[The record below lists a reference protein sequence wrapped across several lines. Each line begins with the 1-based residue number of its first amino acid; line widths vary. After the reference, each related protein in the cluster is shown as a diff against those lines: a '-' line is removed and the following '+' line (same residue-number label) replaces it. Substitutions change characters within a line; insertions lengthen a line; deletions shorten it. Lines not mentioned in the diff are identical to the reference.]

1 MPWPS
6 PTGLDTRT
14 LGETILEAEVDP
26 RYYLSERG
34 LAYLERRRRTWG
46 TREHRRED
54 TGMMPTWCFS
64 YGNNSV
70 HFKHVVN
77 NSGKRKLTP
86 LEVWRLM
93 GWHSNPCANLSDT
106 RSYQAA
112 GNSIDLHVL
121 RPLLEGCA
129 ERVQTLRAQ
138 HRRRIYESASVSEF
152 RREHLHLNEQLGDA
166 SDFPVPISSV
176 ELMSTDEE
184 EDDPRNGQLCP

>member
-1 MPWPS
+1 
-6 PTGLDTRT
+6 
-14 LGETILEAEVDP
+14 
-26 RYYLSERG
+26 
-34 LAYLERRRRTWG
+34 
-46 TREHRRED
+46 
-54 TGMMPTWCFS
+54 
-64 YGNNSV
+64 
-70 HFKHVVN
+70 
-77 NSGKRKLTP
+77 
-86 LEVWRLM
+86 M

-152 RREHLHLNEQLGDA
+152 QLGDVSDIPWPSVSEFRREWEEAERLYVNNA
-166 SDFPVPISSV
+166 SDIPVPMSSV